1 MEIRKIICIFAP
13 KLKMNDMNEKRKEL
27 QEKENERH
35 QKYLDLL
42 NSYSD
47 EELDNMTYIDLVENG
62 LSEDCDMGA

>member
-1 MEIRKIICIFAP
+1 
-13 KLKMNDMNEKRKEL
+13 MNDMNEKRKEL